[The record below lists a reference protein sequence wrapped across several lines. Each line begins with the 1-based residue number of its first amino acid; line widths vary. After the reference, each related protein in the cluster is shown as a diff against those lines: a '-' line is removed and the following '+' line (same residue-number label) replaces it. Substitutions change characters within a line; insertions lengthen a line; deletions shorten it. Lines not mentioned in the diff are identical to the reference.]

1 MRLAVDDLNI
11 DKLCRFLFDAR
22 ELDLLECYHATHE
35 DFAETL
41 IKDMADACCLYDEDT
56 NDVFAIWGVSEG
68 EAIWMLCTNKVE
80 EHPIAFLRYCREYL
94 KDLLDIY
101 KYLEIYD
108 KLDNYVWLGN
118 PLHVKWLKWMGA
130 TFGKT
135 ITLNGEPFQYFEFEK
150 KE

>member
-11 DKLCRFLFDAR
+11 DKLRRFLFDAR

-41 IKDMADACCLYDEDT
+41 IRDLANTCCLYDEDT
-56 NDVFAIWGVSEG
+56 NDVFCIWGVEN
-68 EAIWMLCTNKVE
+68 EDTIWMLCTKKVE
-80 EHPIAFLRYCREYL
+80 EHPIAFLRYCKEYL
-94 KDLLDIY
+94 KGLL
-101 KYLEIYD
+101 ETYD

-130 TFGKT
+130 SFGET
-135 ITLNGEPFQYFEFEK
+135 ITLNGEPFQYFEFKK